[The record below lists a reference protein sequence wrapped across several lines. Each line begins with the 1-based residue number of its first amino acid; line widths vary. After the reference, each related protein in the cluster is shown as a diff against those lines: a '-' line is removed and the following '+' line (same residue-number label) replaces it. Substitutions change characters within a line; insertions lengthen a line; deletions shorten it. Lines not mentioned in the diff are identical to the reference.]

1 MILNYGSF
9 DRLLG
14 LCSWAYI
21 LIILVIQGCVCACD
35 FFFFSVFSFLIAEYF
50 AKKKS
55 RKKKWLGF
63 VGE

>member
-21 LIILVIQGCVCACD
+21 LIILVIQGCMCACD
-35 FFFFSVFSFLIAEYF
+35 FFFSVFSFLIAEYF